1 METRDIAIRAAFTAL
16 VFIATAIIPPIP
28 IAASGGY
35 LNFGDTAVYIA
46 ALLFGSYT
54 GAFAGG
60 VGSALADLFLGFG
73 AFAPVTLIVKGA
85 EGFVVG
91 YLGKGAGTTTRII
104 ALALGGVVLVA
115 GYFVFE
121 VAMFGY
127 PAAIGEVPFN
137 ILQFAVGAMIVITV
151 VKTVESRLNIHT
163 MDEKSRP

>member
-16 VFIATAIIPPIP
+16 VFIATAVIPPLP

-35 LNFGDTAVYIA
+35 LNFGDTAVYIT

-73 AFAPVTLIVKGA
+73 AFAPVTLIVKGT

-91 YLGKGAGTTTRII
+91 YLGKSAGTTTRII

-137 ILQFAVGAMIVITV
+137 MLQFAVGAMIAIAV
-151 VKTVESRLNIHT
+151 VRTVESRLNIDT
-163 MDEKSRP
+163 TDDGPRP